1 MKVLFTFYFDTE
13 TQEAGMTGNIPAQ
26 QAAVMLQQL
35 AITDAVNRA
44 KSDNDNKE
52 GANATTGLPQQSTD

>member
-13 TQEAGMTGNIPAQ
+13 TQEAGMTVNIPAQ

-44 KSDNDNKE
+44 KSDNGNKE
-52 GANATTGLPQQSTD
+52 EANATTGLPQPSTD